1 MNELKSEDVKARIK
15 YLEEQTSQMEVHLKN
30 KVSETYKSLSPG
42 NILKNTLSDF
52 NATPGLKSTLFST
65 ILNLGL
71 NFVGGR
77 MLLGS
82 GGIAKRA
89 AGAALQ
95 FGAGKL
101 IGRKINV
108 LKRFATSF
116 FTKEKKNGL
125 AKV

>member
-1 MNELKSEDVKARIK
+1 MSQLKSEDIKGRISQ
-15 YLEEQTSQMEVHLKN
+15 LEAQTQLMEVELKD
-30 KVSETYKSLSPG
+30 KFTQTYHSLKPG

-52 NATPGLKSTLFST
+52 NATPGLKSTLFT
-65 ILNLGL
+65 TVLNLGL
-71 NFVGGR
+71 NFVGGK

-101 IGRKINV
+101 IGKKINV
-108 LKRFATSF
+108 LRKFASNL
-116 FTKEKKNGL
+116 FTKDKKV
-125 AKV
+125 A